1 MSRRTKPEGRP
12 LQENVPSCL
21 LEDLENHQV
30 FELLGRKCTTLVTT
44 VVQLFMALPQS
55 SRNWSKQS
63 SGVLC
68 FVKDVPKRSYFI
80 RLFDLKQQKMIWEQE
95 LYNQMVYVAPTT
107 FFHTFLGDECSVGL
121 NFADQQE
128 AQSFQQMVEEKIKK
142 RTQRDN
148 RQLPPPPPPVN
159 GDRKS
164 TFSRS
169 PLSGVDMNGPS
180 SQPNSPSTPLSL
192 ATVDIQN
199 PDITF
204 SRYRGL
210 PVPTAVDKKKGK
222 KKISKADI
230 GAPCGFKHIQHIGWD
245 PSSGFDLNNLD
256 PDLKTFFS
264 KAGISDAQLTDAKTS
279 KIIYDFIEG
288 QGGLEAVK
296 EELRR
301 QGPSHP
307 PPPPPHR
314 ASPHPPTSGPGRS
327 GPLPPL
333 PGAPMISN
341 RGDVPS
347 PPQSSRRSPCPQWGP
362 PPRSGP
368 HPPPPPPHGAGAP
381 PPPPP
386 PPPSFQDSAPC
397 PPPPLPPSGG
407 LGPQPPA
414 IPSGRGAL
422 LDQIR
427 QGIQLNKTPDVVDS
441 SPSTQ
446 SSEGLV
452 GALMNVMQKRSKV
465 IHSSDED
472 EDNGDEDDEDEWDD

>member
-1 MSRRTKPEGRP
+1 MSRRTKPGGRGQ
-12 LQENVPSCL
+12 QENVSSCL
-21 LEDLENHQV
+21 LEELENQQV
-30 FELLGRKCTTLVTT
+30 FDLLGRKCTTMVTT
-44 VVQLFMALPQS
+44 VAQLFLALPQS

-80 RLFDLKQQKMIWEQE
+80 RLYDLKQQKMTWEQE

-121 NFADQQE
+121 NFADEQE
-128 AQSFQQMVEEKIKK
+128 AQSFQQMVEEKIQK
-142 RTQRDN
+142 RNQRGRWKVPTRRCSSRGCFLSESHFFRQYLSRSKDYFGERPSHTLEINANN

-159 GDRKS
+159 GDRKA
-164 TFSRS
+164 TFSRP
-169 PLSGVDMNGPS
+169 PLSGVDMNGPC
-180 SQPNSPSTPLSL
+180 SQPNSPSSPLSL
-192 ATVDIQN
+192 ATVNIQN

-245 PSSGFDLNNLD
+245 PSSGFDLNDLD

-301 QGPSHP
+301 QGE
-307 PPPPPHR
+307 
-314 ASPHPPTSGPGRS
+314 
-327 GPLPPL
+327 LL
-333 PGAPMISN
+333 EQKNIS
-341 RGDVPS
+341 
-347 PPQSSRRSPCPQWGP
+347 
-362 PPRSGP
+362 
-368 HPPPPPPHGAGAP
+368 
-381 PPPPP
+381 
-386 PPPSFQDSAPC
+386 DS
-397 PPPPLPPSGG
+397 
-407 LGPQPPA
+407 Q
-414 IPSGRGAL
+414 
-422 LDQIR
+422 
-427 QGIQLNKTPDVVDS
+427 TPDVVDS
-441 SPSTQ
+441 PPSMQSP
-446 SSEGLV
+446 EGLV
-452 GALMNVMQKRSKV
+452 GALMHVMQKRSKV
-465 IHSSDED
+465 IHSSDEG
-472 EDNGDEDDEDEWDD
+472 EDNGDEEDDDEWDD